1 MKVGDPMATNRP
13 LSSEAAAVHLADQV
27 KRAIDEGAKVLLGG
41 KRADREGAFME
52 PTILTDL
59 KPGMLLIMRIIWST
73 SFYVVKDEQA
83 AIVGQ

>member
-1 MKVGDPMATNRP
+1 MKVGDPMDPLPTGP

-27 KRAIDEGAKVLLGG
+27 KRSIDEGAKVLLGG

-59 KPGMLLIMRIIWST
+59 KPGIAAYHEVIWSVAH
-73 SFYVVKDEQA
+73 SMW
-83 AIVGQ
+83 